1 MIGDVEDG
9 HCKVRLAR
17 TVRSIHDAIL
27 DDTIFNG
34 KSIERIVTWFRQ
46 IPFYA
51 ISKSSIVRYG
61 KFYSHGSI
69 YFIFIDNEIVDA
81 KQTHPKTTKTI
92 IQLL

>member
-1 MIGDVEDG
+1 MIGNVEDG

-17 TVRSIHDAIL
+17 TIRSIYDAIL

-51 ISKSSIVRYG
+51 IGKSSIVRYG
-61 KFYSHGSI
+61 KFTSMLI
-69 YFIFIDNEIVDA
+69 NTLFLIDNNFVGA
-81 KQTHPKTTKTI
+81 KLIHT
-92 IQLL
+92 